1 MPIWLPSTVTEAPD
15 ERIRSWAVFEVC
27 VPEVGERTKHVA
39 GELADRSG
47 RVSSPLVAIDVK
59 SRSVVTRSG
68 RVYHLVG
75 RPGLGLEGEYVWR
88 QWLSINEA
96 RDVNDVTSELLQQ
109 FAKPKSGNA
118 A

>member
-15 ERIRSWAVFEVC
+15 ERIRSWAVFEVF
-27 VPEVGERTKHVA
+27 VPEIGERTKHVA

-47 RVSSPLVAIDVK
+47 RVSSPLVAIDVE

-88 QWLSINEA
+88 RWLSINEA
-96 RDVNDVTSELLQQ
+96 RDVNEVSSELVRQ
-109 FAKPKSGNA
+109 FTNRQSGNA